1 MTKPDGGRGAGGWGT
16 CTSGA
21 AGGRVAAPVVAVLV
35 AALVPAGAQAQNA
48 VPGVELGL
56 TYENVYLPPIAVL
69 PFRNAGAGATLAA
82 DVQAIIARDLDY
94 SDRFVVIDSLPQGLA
109 DQGVQYSLWDQYG
122 ADWVLVGH
130 LEEIAGSHYLALE
143 LHDIVFTSVERGR
156 FPIPPPGDPG
166 FRMAVH
172 RISDTVVQWVTE
184 EPGIAASRVL
194 FAMNPFG
201 NPSAKEIYIVDFDG
215 EGLRR
220 ITWDDNIAISPTWSP
235 DGRRIAYVS
244 YKSGLPRIYELEL
257 ATGNERAFDFGREGQ
272 HLTPAYSPDGGQ
284 LAFTIL
290 AEGLFAWDLRD
301 DCCLRQL
308 VEGPANNLQPS
319 WSHDG
324 NRVVFVSDRLGVT
337 TPQVYTVPSRGG
349 EASLLSPYRFGQG
362 GYFADPDWSPRTG
375 RVAFA
380 GGIANR
386 RTLARYH
393 IFVADV
399 GTGDRRLIQLTNAG
413 NNEDPSWGPDGRH
426 LVFAGERSD
435 GHGVFVVDSAT
446 GRTRRLVAHVRA
458 SDTDWSPSLGGGER
472 GGIR

>member
-1 MTKPDGGRGAGGWGT
+1 MTMPDGGRGVGV
-16 CTSGA
+16 CA
-21 AGGRVAAPVVAVLV
+21 AVARGSRVAPLLV
-35 AALVPAGAQAQNA
+35 AAVAAGAAPSAGGAQNA

-56 TYENVYLPPIAVL
+56 TYENVYLPPIAIL
-69 PFRNAGAGATLAA
+69 PFRDAGAGRAPAA
-82 DVQAIIARDLDY
+82 GVQAIIARDLDY
-94 SDRFVVIDSLPQGLA
+94 SDRFVVIDSLPEGLA
-109 DQGVQYSLWDQYG
+109 DEGVQYELWDQYG
-122 ADWVLVGH
+122 ADWVLAGH

-156 FPIPPPGDPG
+156 FPIPPPGDPD

-184 EPGIAASRVL
+184 EPGIAASRII
-194 FAMNPFG
+194 FAMAPFG
-201 NPSAKEIYIVDFDG
+201 NSTAKEIYVVDFDG

-244 YKSGLPRIYELEL
+244 YKSGLPRIYELDPV
-257 ATGNERAFDFGREGQ
+257 TGNERAFDFGREGQ
-272 HLTPAYSPDGGQ
+272 HLTPAYSPDGSE

-290 AEGLFAWDLRD
+290 NEGLFSWDLGD

-308 VEGPANNLQPS
+308 VEGPANNIQPS

-324 NRVVFVSDRLGVT
+324 NRIVFVSDRLGVT
-337 TPQVYTVPSRGG
+337 TPQVYSVPSRGG
-349 EASLLSPYRFGQG
+349 EASLVSPYRFGQG
-362 GYFADPDWSPRTG
+362 GYFADPDWSPRAG
-375 RVAFA
+375 QVAFA

-399 GTGDRRLIQLTNAG
+399 GTGDRRLIQLTREG

-446 GRTRRLVAHVRA
+446 GRTRRVVAHVRA
-458 SDTDWSPSLGGGER
+458 SDTDWSPSLGSGGA
-472 GGIR
+472 GGMR